1 MKKKKKRM
9 KKYKIIISTIFVSFV
24 IFAAFSAYFN
34 LKGLLVQK
42 DNILQIQKGFKQVE
56 EINNFMKLIQ
66 VERGITYIYMESF
79 DPKLLK
85 QLKQARLKTSLF
97 YNTFLNIPKIRYL
110 KNKIIFIRKQIDNK
124 KFNQQE
130 TFKAYTKAVYNL
142 IDSSLKL
149 FLNTDN
155 TKMKNYLIPY
165 EKYNRAQEFLGE
177 LRAEIGGILERDKIT
192 QKQLNTIISTYALF
206 NNYLKSANFFA
217 NVEGIKIYN
226 NLKYRKCYNKTIK
239 VIKNIINKNIPSSKL
254 APMQWFKI
262 STCAVNDIYSLN
274 NKYLKYLEIKLK
286 YCKEDVNIKLE
297 KTIIFW
303 IIIIV
308 FILILLF
315 YLYKSNKQVFIEHNL
330 LEEYKK
336 AIDNSTLVSK
346 TDSKGI
352 ITYVNDMFCK
362 ISGYTKEELIGK
374 SHNIIRHPDMPKEVF
389 KDLWKTIQNGKVW
402 HGIVK
407 NLKKNGDYYVVD
419 ATITPIFDH
428 NGNIIEY
435 IAIRHDITPIYEL
448 NQKIQTTQKELI
460 YRISE
465 AIESRS
471 KETGNHVRRVAKYS
485 YLLAKLYGFNEE
497 ECKKISIA
505 STMHDVGKV
514 AIPDSILLKPG
525 KLTPEEWEIMKKHPA
540 IGYHIF
546 DNSKLPILRIAAQIA
561 YEHHEKFDGTGYPS
575 GKKGNEISIYAQI
588 VSLVDVFDA
597 LISDRVYKKAWE
609 YDKVIDL
616 IKKERGKHF
625 NPKLVDLFLKHIDEF
640 MAIKKKYED

>member
-1 MKKKKKRM
+1 M
-9 KKYKIIISTIFVSFV
+9 KKYKIIISIIFVSFV

-42 DNILQIQKGFKQVE
+42 DNILQTQKEFKQVE

-79 DPKLLK
+79 DSKLLK
-85 QLKQARLKTSLF
+85 QLKQSRLKTSLF
-97 YNTFLNIPKIRYL
+97 YNSFLNIPKSKYL
-110 KNKIIFIRKQIDNK
+110 KNEIIFIRKKIDTK
-124 KFNQQE
+124 EYNQQQA
-130 TFKAYTKAVYNL
+130 FKAYTKVIYNL

-149 FLNTDN
+149 LLNTDN
-155 TKMKNYLIPY
+155 TKIKNYLISY
-165 EKYNRAQEFLGE
+165 EKYNMTQEFLGE
-177 LRAEIGGILERDKIT
+177 LRAEIGRILERDKIT
-192 QKQLNTIISTYALF
+192 QKQLKTIISTYALF

-217 NVEGIKIYN
+217 NIENVKIYN
-226 NLKYRKCYNKTIK
+226 TLKHRQCYNKTIK
-239 VIKNIINKNIPSSKL
+239 IIKNIINKNILSSKL
-254 APMQWFKI
+254 TSMQWFKI
-262 STCAVNDIYSLN
+262 STCSINNIYALN
-274 NKYLKYLEIKLK
+274 NEYLKYLEIKLK
-286 YCKEDVNIKLE
+286 HYKEDINIKLE
-297 KTIIFW
+297 KTIILW
-303 IIIIV
+303 IIIII

-315 YLYKSNKQVFIEHNL
+315 YLYKTNKQLFIEHNL

-346 TDSKGI
+346 TDPKGI
-352 ITYVNDMFCK
+352 ITYANDMFCK

-374 SHNIIRHPDMPKEVF
+374 PHNIIRHPDMEKAVF
-389 KDLWKTIQNGKVW
+389 KDLWKTIKNGKIW

-435 IAIRHDITPIYEL
+435 IAIRHDITQVYEL

-460 YRISE
+460 FRISE

-485 YLLAKLYGFNEE
+485 YLLAKLYGFDEE

-514 AIPDSILLKPG
+514 AIPDNILLKPG
-525 KLTPEEWEIMKKHPA
+525 KLTSEEWKIMKKHPT

-546 DNSKLPILRIAAQIA
+546 NNSKLPILQIAAQIA
-561 YEHHEKFDGTGYPS
+561 YEHHEKFDGTGYPN

-597 LISDRVYKKAWE
+597 LILDRVYKKACE
-609 YDKVIDL
+609 YDKVINF
-616 IKKERGKHF
+616 IKKEKGKHF

-640 MAIKKKYED
+640 MAIKKEYED